1 MWPPLNLDQ
10 DQAPAGAE
18 HVLEE
23 PTIGRP
29 DRAGLPGWESFPVV
43 ARRHLLEVLV
53 QTARHQVP
61 KRPMQPLSQG
71 RG

>member
-1 MWPPLNLDQ
+1 MWPPLSMRQNQ
-10 DQAPAGAE
+10 PPARAE
-18 HVLEE
+18 HALGE
-23 PTIGRP
+23 PPNGRP
-29 DRAGLPGWESFPVV
+29 DRVGLPGWESFPAVE
-43 ARRHLLEVLV
+43 RRHLLEVLV

>member
-1 MWPPLNLDQ
+1 MRQNQPP
-10 DQAPAGAE
+10 AHAE
-18 HVLEE
+18 HALGE
-23 PTIGRP
+23 PPNGRP
-29 DRAGLPGWESFPVV
+29 DRVGLPGWESFPAVE
-43 ARRHLLEVLV
+43 RRHLLEVLV